1 MIKERK
7 FLAYWDC
14 LGFEGIWDIT
24 TYERQRLLA
33 DLKNTTVTAL
43 VNLNALM
50 LRARYNPQ
58 RNPEI
63 WLFTATDT
71 IRQEEL
77 MDVAKDNPQ
86 YLVDLIREKGSCL
99 YHNTSQKQVIT

>member
-1 MIKERK
+1 MTKERK

-24 TYERQRLLA
+24 SYERKKLLA
-33 DLKNTTVTAL
+33 DIKNESIATP

-58 RNPEI
+58 RSPEI
-63 WLFTATDT
+63 WLFTATDEINET
-71 IRQEEL
+71 QLKQIAT
-77 MDVAKDNPQ
+77 DSPQ
-86 YLVDLIREKGSCL
+86 YLVDLIREKGTCM
-99 YHNTSQKQVIT
+99 YHNTPQKQVIT

>member
-1 MIKERK
+1 MTKERK

-14 LGFEGIWDIT
+14 LGFECIWDIT
-24 TYERQRLLA
+24 KYERQALLA
-33 DLKNTTVTAL
+33 TLKNTTVENP
-43 VNLNALM
+43 VNLNAMM

-58 RNPEI
+58 RSPEV

-71 IRQEEL
+71 ITQEEL

-99 YHNTSQKQVIT
+99 YRSTPQKQVIT

>member
-24 TYERQRLLA
+24 SYERQQLMA
-33 DLKNTTVTAL
+33 TLKNTTVNAP
-43 VNLNALM
+43 VNLNAMM

-58 RNPEI
+58 RSPEI

-71 IRQEEL
+71 IRQDEL

-99 YHNTSQKQVIT
+99 YRSTPQKQVIT

>member
-1 MIKERK
+1 MTKERK

-14 LGFEGIWDIT
+14 LGFECIWDIT
-24 TYERQRLLA
+24 KYERQALLA
-33 DLKNTTVTAL
+33 TLKNKTVENP
-43 VNLNALM
+43 VNLNAMM

-58 RNPEI
+58 RSPEV

-71 IRQEEL
+71 ITQEEL

-99 YHNTSQKQVIT
+99 YRSTPQKQVIT

>member
-24 TYERQRLLA
+24 TYERQKLLA
-33 DLKNTTVTAL
+33 DLKNTTVTAP
-43 VNLNALM
+43 VNLNAMM

-58 RNPEI
+58 RSPEI

-77 MDVAKDNPQ
+77 MDIARDNPQ
-86 YLVDLIREKGSCL
+86 YLVDLIRGRGTSL
-99 YHNTSQKQVIT
+99 YRNTPQKQVIT

>member
-1 MIKERK
+1 
-7 FLAYWDC
+7 
-14 LGFEGIWDIT
+14 
-24 TYERQRLLA
+24 
-33 DLKNTTVTAL
+33 
-43 VNLNALM
+43 M

-58 RNPEI
+58 RSPEI

>member
-33 DLKNTTVTAL
+33 DLKNTTVTAP

-58 RNPEI
+58 RNPEV
-63 WLFTATDT
+63 WLFTATDA
-71 IRQEEL
+71 IRQEDL

-86 YLVDLIREKGSCL
+86 YLVDLIREKGTCL
-99 YHNTSQKQVIT
+99 YHNTPQKQVIT

>member
-1 MIKERK
+1 MTKERK

-24 TYERQRLLA
+24 TYERQKLLA
-33 DLKNTTVTAL
+33 DIKNTKVKPP

-58 RNPEI
+58 RNPEV
-63 WLFTATDT
+63 WLFTATDE
-71 IRQEEL
+71 IREDGLLE
-77 MDVAKDNPQ
+77 VAKENPQ
-86 YLVDLIREKGSCL
+86 YLVDLIREKGTCVYRSVP
-99 YHNTSQKQVIT
+99 QKQVIT